1 MACRHA
7 WRFLRGRWEGCDEL
21 GRLHPSLRIKI
32 ILPGNNLTAKNTTS
46 LLIRGGHLVDP
57 AVRIDAPMDILLRDG
72 RVAEIAPPNK
82 IKAGADQKVDARG
95 LIVAPGFIDLHVHL
109 REPGQTHKETIATGT
124 EAAAA
129 GGFTSVCTMPNT
141 VPVVDSAEWVRW
153 LAHRDRGAIVNVFAI
168 AAATKG
174 SQGVSL
180 TNFAE
185 LQSAGAVAVTDDG
198 KPILE
203 DDVMRS
209 ALYLGRGVEFPSRA
223 ARGRHANDGERAHAC
238 GRYFLPTGHARTAC
252 VG

>member
-1 MACRHA
+1 MEGPPAFDRPASAGH
-7 WRFLRGRWEGCDEL
+7 RPRRLRAERSA
-21 GRLHPSLRIKI
+21 RRIQK
-32 ILPGNNLTAKNTTS
+32 
-46 LLIRGGHLVDP
+46 
-57 AVRIDAPMDILLRDG
+57 AVVR
-72 RVAEIAPPNK
+72 
-82 IKAGADQKVDARG
+82 
-95 LIVAPGFIDLHVHL
+95 HVHL
-109 REPGQTHKETIATGT
+109 REPGQTHKETIVTGT
-124 EAAAA
+124 GAAAA

-209 ALYLGRGVEFPSRA
+209 ALYLGAELNFPVVQ
-223 ARGRHANDGERAHAC
+223 HAEDTRMTENAPMQSSSCC
-238 GRYFLPTGHARTAC
+238 GTLPRNLGAGYTVKRFL
-252 VG
+252 